1 MEVRRRA
8 LPNWS
13 RTFNRNATC
22 TRGRE
27 IAFIAVYKIATVY
40 SIFCNSNGVSNP
52 PSPHPNPCSHSG
64 VGSRYYTKLSREFSA
79 VLRVHYPNSR
89 EDEGELLGRDE
100 AEVVYCHEGESL
112 DGEGPVDK

>member
-1 MEVRRRA
+1 MES
-8 LPNWS
+8 L
-13 RTFNRNATC
+13 
-22 TRGRE
+22 
-27 IAFIAVYKIATVY
+27 I
-40 SIFCNSNGVSNP
+40 P
-52 PSPHPNPCSHSG
+52 PSPHPNPRSHSG
-64 VGSRYYTKLSREFSA
+64 VGSGYYTKLSSKFSA